1 MVAHAYCRHSNGPPV
16 VEITMAATSTSGNA
30 GGQAKLQEHAEVK
43 KIERDPILAEIN
55 RRIMKAFDSFDR
67 DGNQTVDVR

>member
-1 MVAHAYCRHSNGPPV
+1 
-16 VEITMAATSTSGNA
+16 MAASSTSGNA
-30 GGQAKLQEHAEVK
+30 GGQAEPTEVR

-55 RRIMKAFDSFDR
+55 RRIVKAFDSFDR